1 MKKTRIQFNT
11 LFFIWLVS
19 FTLVSGQALTLTECV
34 QIALKNK
41 ETVKS
46 AVLDIQSAEAGRRSA
61 LSNVLPS
68 LRLSGGWNESRFP
81 GRDFTIDPVT
91 GEPVGVPGTSISS
104 LTTWSSGV
112 GLNQILYDGSGSWNR
127 IAQAREN
134 YRLAIQRDRQARI
147 NVIRDV
153 YQAFYQLLKAQQLLK
168 VARLN
173 LELTEQQVELVQRQ
187 YELGA
192 VKKTDL
198 LKAEVQAG
206 QAKVDLVNQESA
218 VNNAMFALR
227 NAMGLIG
234 SEQQFTIKET
244 DRPLPELPDREKAY
258 ELLRDNN
265 PSLQSAK
272 IQLKQAE
279 INFRIAR
286 GARRPVLS
294 ANVNYSAA
302 SEELSRFVRDF
313 NESWRF
319 NSSISLSLPLFT
331 GFDISGKIQ
340 QAQLAAMKQQYNYTT
355 IRNDLIVQLEAIME
369 VLRNYEEII
378 SINEEVLTAAEEDLK
393 LVQKRYSLGSAT
405 ILEVLDSQVSL
416 TRARSNLVTSRY
428 DARVQEAN
436 YRAVLGVL
444 GQDIE

>member
-1 MKKTRIQFNT
+1 MKINT
-11 LFFIWLVS
+11 LFFIWLFS
-19 FTLVSGQALTLTECV
+19 FALLSGQTLTLTECV

-46 AVLDIQSAEAGRRSA
+46 AVLDIQSAEAGKRSA

-91 GEPVGVPGTSISS
+91 GEPVGLPGTSISS

-112 GLNQILYDGSGSWNR
+112 GLNQVLYDGSGSWNR
-127 IAQAREN
+127 IAQAKEN

-153 YQAFYQLLKAQQLLK
+153 YQTFYQLLKEQQLLK
-168 VARLN
+168 VIRLN
-173 LELTEQQVELVQRQ
+173 LDLTEQQVELVRRQ

-198 LKAEVQAG
+198 LKAEVRAG

-218 VNNAMFALR
+218 VNNALFALR

-244 DRPLPELPDREKAY
+244 DLPLPELPDRKTAY

-265 PSLQSAK
+265 PALQSAK

-279 INFRIAR
+279 INYRIAR
-286 GARRPVLS
+286 GVRHPIVS
-294 ANVNYSAA
+294 ANINYSAS
-302 SEELSRFVRDF
+302 SEELSKFVQDF
-313 NESWRF
+313 NESWRL
-319 NSSISLSLPLFT
+319 NSSISFSLPLFT
-331 GFDISGKIQ
+331 GFDVSGKIQ
-340 QAQLAAMKQQYNYTT
+340 QAQLTAMKQQYTYTT
-355 IRNDLIVQLEAIME
+355 LRNDLIVQLEALME

-378 SINEEVLTAAEEDLK
+378 SINEEVLAAAEEDLK

-436 YRAVLGVL
+436 YRAVLGIL
-444 GQDIE
+444 GQDIEE